1 MDKHINKSNE
11 KQIYSTTTNSINN
24 NDTKM
29 STKDYE
35 RNLATER
42 KLANYKEQMSQLVD
56 RLASKS
62 FQG

>member
-1 MDKHINKSNE
+1 MDNHSNNNDNR
-11 KQIYSTTTNSINN
+11 QIYHTTTNSINN

-35 RNLATER
+35 RALATER
-42 KLANYKEQMSQLVD
+42 KLAGYKEQMSQLVD
-56 RLASKS
+56 RLASKN